1 MKKLALSIA
10 FISAAA
16 LAAAAQD
23 PKTDT
28 TKPAPTGTKPATPHH
43 SKTAAPH
50 HAVKG
55 EVVSVDAEKNTISFK
70 NDKGEDV
77 TWPAEGTA
85 QTSLKSLKAG
95 EKVTITYRVNDKG
108 EPQAATKIAAVKT
121 HSATHSSTKP
131 VQK

>member
-10 FISAAA
+10 FISVAG

-28 TKPAPTGTKPATPHH
+28 AKPAPATTKPATTTHH
-43 SKTAAPH
+43 TKTATAH
-50 HAVKG
+50 HVKG
-55 EVVSVDAEKNTISFK
+55 EVVSVDADKNTISFK

-85 QTSLKSLKAG
+85 QTSLKTLKPG

-108 EPQAATKIAAVKT
+108 EPQAATKIAAAK
-121 HSATHSSTKP
+121 ATHSTTPKP
-131 VQK
+131 AQK

>member
-1 MKKLALSIA
+1 MNKLALSIA
-10 FISAAA
+10 FISAAS
-16 LAAAAQD
+16 LAAAATQE

-28 TKPAPTGTKPATPHH
+28 TKPPAAATQPKSTTAHKAKPA
-43 SKTAAPH
+43 S

-70 NDKGEDV
+70 NDKGEDL

-121 HSATHSSTKP
+121 HTTATTSKP
-131 VQK
+131 AQK

>member
-10 FISAAA
+10 FISAAG
-16 LAAAAQD
+16 LAAAAQE

-28 TKPAPTGTKPATPHH
+28 TKPAPATTKPATTHH
-43 SKTAAPH
+43 SKTAAAH

-85 QTSLKSLKAG
+85 QTSLKSLKPG

-121 HSATHSSTKP
+121 HSSTKP